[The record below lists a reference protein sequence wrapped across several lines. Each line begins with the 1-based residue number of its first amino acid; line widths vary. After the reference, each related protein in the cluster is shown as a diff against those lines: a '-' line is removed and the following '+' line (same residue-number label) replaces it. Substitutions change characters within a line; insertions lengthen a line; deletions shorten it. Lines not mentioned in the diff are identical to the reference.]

1 MLVNPAVSL
10 GNNRNNGANLG
21 IAYVNGNNG
30 LVNSNGNNWRARLF
44 QNSTVERRRV
54 DLTAEPE
61 TPLKAFDTRSVIRA
75 VRVAVKDVHKGP
87 ASRAERSRK
96 AVARWEIAA

>member
-1 MLVNPAVSL
+1 MSVDPAVSS

-44 QNSTVERRRV
+44 QNSTVERRRM
-54 DLTAEPE
+54 DSTTKSE
-61 TPLKAFDTRSVIRA
+61 TPLKAVDTRRPQA
-75 VRVAVKDVHKGP
+75 LG
-87 ASRAERSRK
+87 ASR
-96 AVARWEIAA
+96 